1 MFFATRF
8 AEKIGGMKR
17 ILVVAEVLAISIRVV
32 CFVLGTNN
40 RFLNPWIL
48 CVIMALMAVI
58 GIPTSMKD
66 IAHRALIADSIDEV
80 ELKTGERT
88 EGISFSMQN
97 FVSKLTGAVSKFIQ
111 GYLLRWLGFNEK
123 ITDAAGNILEGT
135 AAIRAHGPETRI
147 VKYRW
152 HQFMLGPAIGSALY
166 LIVIL
171 FLKDDRSHMHE
182 VEQQLKEKR
191 TATEQSTVSAD
202 A

>member
-1 MFFATRF
+1 CFF
-8 AEKIGGMKR
+8 
-17 ILVVAEVLAISIRVV
+17 
-32 CFVLGTNN
+32 LGANN
-40 RFLNPWIL
+40 RFLNPWIF
-48 CVIMALMAVI
+48 CIIMLLVSI
-58 GIPTSMKD
+58 IYIPTNMKD

-123 ITDAAGNILEGT
+123 ITDAAGNMLEGT
-135 AAIRAHGPETRI
+135 AAIRAHSASTRF
-147 VKYRW
+147 VRYRW

-171 FLKDDRSHMHE
+171 FLRDDRSHMEE
-182 VEQQLKEKR
+182 VERRLREKR
-191 TATEQSTVSAD
+191 ETAAEQTEAVAVSD
-202 A
+202 